1 MSQRGAVH
9 LAIPCTARPRCLA
22 TRLQYRR
29 PYSKLGGKAPAE
41 IIGQRIWMHVPRRVA
56 FTSNNHH
63 EGTRLYLWSATIG
76 GAGRLGHCHG
86 SVNAALAK
94 LGGLRSY
101 PTMNHHVA
109 ALVARLHEQPSHTGS
124 LIVTLFGDALL
135 PRGSAIALAT
145 ILDLFESLGIG
156 PGVIR
161 TAISRLAADGWLV
174 ASRRGRSS
182 YYRIGPSRRGEFIR
196 AARHI
201 YGRPRGTAAR
211 SLIIALPEPGP
222 GREPARERFDRLGF
236 ASWQGILLAPDR
248 PLPRSLEAGS
258 IVLRAT
264 GGPESLRRLAARAWR
279 LDALCDHYKGFLA
292 IFGGLTADAPAF
304 DPRDAL
310 LARLLLIH
318 DYRRIVLRDPRLP
331 ATFLPEEWAG
341 DGARRLC
348 AQLYEALLDA
358 SELWLSHNGA
368 TETGALP
375 TADSTLRHRFADLR
389 GHV

>member
-1 MSQRGAVH
+1 
-9 LAIPCTARPRCLA
+9 
-22 TRLQYRR
+22 
-29 PYSKLGGKAPAE
+29 
-41 IIGQRIWMHVPRRVA
+41 
-56 FTSNNHH
+56 
-63 EGTRLYLWSATIG
+63 
-76 GAGRLGHCHG
+76 
-86 SVNAALAK
+86 
-94 LGGLRSY
+94 
-101 PTMNHHVA
+101 MNHHVA

-222 GREPARERFDRLGF
+222 GREPARERFNRLGF

-348 AQLYEALLDA
+348 AQLYEAILDA